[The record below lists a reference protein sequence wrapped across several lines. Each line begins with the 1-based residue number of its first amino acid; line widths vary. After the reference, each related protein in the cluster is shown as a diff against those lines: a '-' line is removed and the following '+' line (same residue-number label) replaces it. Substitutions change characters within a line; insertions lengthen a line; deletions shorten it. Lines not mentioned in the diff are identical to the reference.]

1 MVVYAHVR
9 RANMKFGKI
18 LTYLTL
24 FAVAC
29 LAKPDLNSRADDNGI
44 INIAGRLF
52 QRIVTGKQDHTTVA
66 LFSVDAGTM
75 NCEICRLIEPEF
87 KALAYSYK
95 LQHGL
100 DSGIRFVYADF
111 GKNRNLFEQ
120 FAIESVPNFWIFKP
134 NTIVPISGDLS
145 SGVSAEKLAAL
156 VERETGKGAPIVY
169 RQDPAKKYATLASS
183 ILCGAALFFTRKT
196 LLKIFTSRKVW
207 AALSIISVITLSSG
221 FMFTR
226 IRFTPYSQRGA
237 NGENL
242 WLAGSQQYQ
251 FGAEVQVVSLIYTA
265 LTISTIFLAVIAPK
279 VEGAKRQTLFVFFWL
294 IVLWLGYSFLVD
306 VFQRKLQM
314 YPFKLLL

>member
-1 MVVYAHVR
+1 
-9 RANMKFGKI
+9 MKFGKI

-24 FAVAC
+24 FVVAC
-29 LAKPDLNSRADDNGI
+29 LAKPDLNSRTDDNGI
-44 INIAGRLF
+44 ITIAGRLF

-66 LFSVDAGTM
+66 LFSVDATTM
-75 NCEICRLIEPEF
+75 NCEICRLIEPQF

-95 LQHGL
+95 QKYGL

-111 GKNRNLFEQ
+111 GKNKNLFEQ
-120 FAIESVPNFWIFKP
+120 FGIESVPNFWVFKP
-134 NTIVPISGDLS
+134 NTIVPIAGDLS
-145 SGVSAEKLAAL
+145 SGVDADKLAAL
-156 VERETGKGAPIVY
+156 VLKETGKGAPIIY
-169 RQDPAKKYATLASS
+169 RQDPTKKYASLVSTV
-183 ILCGAALFFTRKT
+183 LCGAALFFTRKI
-196 LLKIFTSRKVW
+196 LLKVFTSRKVW
-207 AALSIISVITLSSG
+207 AAFSIITVITLSSG

-226 IRFTPYSQRGA
+226 IRFTPYSQRGE

-265 LTISTIFLAVIAPK
+265 LTISTIFLTVIAPK
-279 VEGAKRQTLFVFFWL
+279 VRGAKRQTLFVLFWL

-306 VFQRKLQM
+306 VFQRKMQM